1 MFELSEGLYCIADI
15 QNYFEY
21 IIKKYEINTLI
32 NNYPIKIYAS
42 RIKNRIVSKMKTGY
56 KLKLQTQETMN
67 FSGNTEKDI
76 STAKNLENVPKL
88 ETTQQYYCIEIC

>member
-1 MFELSEGLYCIADI
+1 
-15 QNYFEY
+15 
-21 IIKKYEINTLI
+21 
-32 NNYPIKIYAS
+32 
-42 RIKNRIVSKMKTGY
+42 MKTGY

-67 FSGNTEKDI
+67 FLGNTEKDI